1 METLVW
7 VVQVSLALLVL
18 VSGGM
23 KVVAYD
29 RMKRMAEQR
38 RPGATIPMSRGL
50 AQFVGVAEVI
60 GAVGLVIPQATG
72 ILPVLTPLAAA
83 GLAIIMVGAVAK
95 TIRYDS
101 VVLPVLTFAACVVV
115 VIVRGF

>member
-1 METLVW
+1 MDTLVW
-7 VVQVSLALLVL
+7 IVQGNLAVLFL

-29 RMKRMAEQR
+29 RMKKMAEQR

-60 GAVGLVIPQATG
+60 GAVGLIIPQMTG
-72 ILPVLTPLAAA
+72 IFPALTPLAAA

-95 TIRYDS
+95 TIRQES
-101 VVLPVLTFAACVVV
+101 VVLPVLTFSACVAV

>member
-1 METLVW
+1 MDTLVW
-7 VVQVSLALLVL
+7 IGQGSLAVLFL

-38 RPGATIPMSRGL
+38 RPGATVPMSRGL
-50 AQFVGVAEVI
+50 AQFVGGVEVI
-60 GAVGLVIPQATG
+60 GAIGLVVPQATG

-95 TIRYDS
+95 TIRHES
-101 VVLPVLTFAACVVV
+101 VVLPVLTFAACVAV